1 MATLYGTN
9 MTALH
14 SSMTTPS
21 VVSQA
26 ATVRAFVEVV
36 TLAAQATT
44 DTIEVGVLP
53 KGAKFLYG
61 IINNSATLG
70 SSTVAIGISGATGKY
85 RAAAT
90 KTSTTPEVFGVT
102 AGMNVRISAD
112 ETVIVTI
119 AAADLP
125 SSGTMVI
132 TLVYAHD

>member
-9 MTALH
+9 MTTLH
-14 SSMTTPS
+14 SSMTTPP

-36 TLAAQATT
+36 TLASQATT

-90 KTSTTPEVFGVT
+90 KTSTVPEVFGVT

-119 AAADLP
+119 AEADLP